1 MKIGFL
7 GPKGSFSHHVAQE
20 AFPADMLVAFENI
33 TEVVKAYET
42 GEVDYS
48 VVPVKNSIE
57 GSVHE
62 TLDYLFHQADIH
74 AVVEIVQPIKQQ
86 LLATAADKPVEK
98 IFSHPQAIAQG
109 KKYVRQHY
117 PQAKYRNNS

>member
-20 AFPADMLVAFENI
+20 AFPADTLVAFENI

-48 VVPVKNSIE
+48 VVPFSS
-57 GSVHE
+57 GSH
-62 TLDYLFHQADIH
+62 
-74 AVVEIVQPIKQQ
+74 
-86 LLATAADKPVEK
+86 
-98 IFSHPQAIAQG
+98 SCCG
-109 KKYVRQHY
+109 
-117 PQAKYRNNS
+117 RNRPANQTTIIGNGS